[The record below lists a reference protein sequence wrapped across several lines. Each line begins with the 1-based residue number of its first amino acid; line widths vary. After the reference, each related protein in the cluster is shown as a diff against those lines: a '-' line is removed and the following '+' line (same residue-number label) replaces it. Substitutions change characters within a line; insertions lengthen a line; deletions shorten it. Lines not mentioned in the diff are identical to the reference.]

1 MPQFRKHAALPLR
14 SLLSLETHLQ
24 REKRKKALVNFPSQV
39 TSPLK
44 VQRTLAVSSGQFGL
58 AVSTKPK
65 DARRSW
71 ARPEPHSPSCFFGA
85 NVQSRSP
92 RSSPPSSPGTPGLRG
107 RLRARAPSK
116 SQTLVPRSGSNEHL
130 SDDPRTPCRNTGLPH
145 RPCVSWSPG
154 ITTPAH
160 HRRGGGG
167 GGLQP
172 QVGALTCSGL
182 GLPVPTGDEVP
193 EQAMPW
199 GPARSSF
206 QELGSAPGSASLHP
220 LIQELHPREE
230 MGGKSWAAARERA
243 APPRAVSSPC
253 RAPPGAVR
261 AARGGRASQVEA
273 RRPARPRSRPS
284 MPSAASSAGSRG
296 L

>member
-107 RLRARAPSK
+107 RLRAPAPSR
-116 SQTLVPRSGSNEHL
+116 SQTLVPRREQRAPLRRPPDSLQEHRAPASSVCL
-130 SDDPRTPCRNTGLPH
+130 LVSRDHNPSPSSPRR
-145 RPCVSWSPG
+145 W
-154 ITTPAH
+154 
-160 HRRGGGG
+160 GGGVAATG
-167 GGLQP
+167 GGAHLLRI
-172 QVGALTCSGL
+172 GT
-182 GLPVPTGDEVP
+182 
-193 EQAMPW
+193 
-199 GPARSSF
+199 
-206 QELGSAPGSASLHP
+206 
-220 LIQELHPREE
+220 
-230 MGGKSWAAARERA
+230 
-243 APPRAVSSPC
+243 PRAHRGRGA
-253 RAPPGAVR
+253 RAGHAVGTRALLLPGTR
-261 AARGGRASQVEA
+261 
-273 RRPARPRSRPS
+273 
-284 MPSAASSAGSRG
+284 

>member
-14 SLLSLETHLQ
+14 SLLSLSTHLQ
-24 REKRKKALVNFPSQV
+24 RGKRKRALVNFPSQV

-44 VQRTLAVSSGQFGL
+44 VQRTRAVSSGQFGM

-107 RLRARAPSK
+107 RLRARAPSR
-116 SQTLVPRSGSNEHL
+116 SQTLVPQSGSNEHL
-130 SDDPRTPCRNTGLPH
+130 SDVPPDPLQEDRAPAWSVCLL
-145 RPCVSWSPG
+145 VSRDHNPSPSS
-154 ITTPAH
+154 P
-160 HRRGGGG
+160 RRGGV
-167 GGLQP
+167 QP

-182 GLPVPTGDEVP
+182 GLPASTGDEVP
-193 EQAMPW
+193 EQAMLW

-261 AARGGRASQVEA
+261 ATRGGRASQVEA